1 MTRKALEKLNDKQI
15 HYCET
20 LSSLIA
26 RFSKNGN
33 NEDNMRYRA
42 KLRGYL
48 EALEDMGV
56 ITVVEKRCLYL
67 YYTEKNMKKEG

>member
-33 NEDNMRYRA
+33 NEDNTRYRA
-42 KLRGYL
+42 QLRGYL
-48 EALEDMGV
+48 EALEDMEV
-56 ITVVEKRCLYL
+56 ITVMEKRCLYL
-67 YYTEKNMKKEG
+67 YYVGKNMKKEG

>member
-1 MTRKALEKLNDKQI
+1 MTRKALEKLNDKQV

-33 NEDNMRYRA
+33 NEDNMMYRA

-56 ITVVEKRCLYL
+56 IMAGEKRCLYL
-67 YYTEKNMKKEG
+67 YYVNKI

>member
-26 RFSKNGN
+26 RFSKDGN
-33 NEDNMRYRA
+33 NDDNIKYRA

-48 EALEDMGV
+48 EALEDLE
-56 ITVVEKRCLYL
+56 ILTVEEKRCLYL

>member
-33 NEDNMRYRA
+33 NDDNIKYRA

-48 EALEDMGV
+48 ESLEDLE
-56 ITVVEKRCLYL
+56 ILTVGEKRCLYL

>member
-26 RFSKNGN
+26 RFSNNGN
-33 NEDNMRYRA
+33 NDDNIKYRA

-48 EALEDMGV
+48 EALEDLE
-56 ITVVEKRCLYL
+56 ILTVEEKRCLYL

>member
-1 MTRKALEKLNDKQI
+1 MTRKALEKLNNKQT
-15 HYCET
+15 HYCEI

-33 NEDNMRYRA
+33 NEDNIRYRA
-42 KLRGYL
+42 QLRGYL
-48 EALEDMGV
+48 ESLEDMEV

-67 YYTEKNMKKEG
+67 YYVDKNMKEG

>member
-1 MTRKALEKLNDKQI
+1 MTRKALEKLNNKQT

-33 NEDNMRYRA
+33 NEDNTRYRA
-42 KLRGYL
+42 QLRGYL
-48 EALEDMGV
+48 EALEDMEV
-56 ITVVEKRCLYL
+56 ITVMEKRCLYL
-67 YYTEKNMKKEG
+67 YYVGKNMKKEG

>member
-1 MTRKALEKLNDKQI
+1 MTRKALEKLNNKQT

-33 NEDNMRYRA
+33 NEDNIRYRA
-42 KLRGYL
+42 QLRGYL
-48 EALEDMGV
+48 EALEDMEV
-56 ITVVEKRCLYL
+56 ITVMEKRCLYL
-67 YYTEKNMKKEG
+67 YYVDKNMKEG

>member
-33 NEDNMRYRA
+33 NDDNIKHLA

-48 EALEDMGV
+48 EALEDLE
-56 ITVVEKRCLYL
+56 ILTVEEKRCLYL
-67 YYTEKNMKKEG
+67 YYTGKNMKKEG

>member
-1 MTRKALEKLNDKQI
+1 MTRKALEKLSDKQI

-33 NEDNMRYRA
+33 NDDNIRYRA

-48 EALEDMGV
+48 EALEDLE
-56 ITVVEKRCLYL
+56 ILTVGEMRGLYL
-67 YYTEKNMKKEG
+67 YYVDKNMKEG

>member
-1 MTRKALEKLNDKQI
+1 MTRKALEKLSDKQV

-33 NEDNMRYRA
+33 NEDNIKYRA
-42 KLRGYL
+42 ELRGYL
-48 EALEDMGV
+48 EALEDLD
-56 ITVVEKRCLYL
+56 ILTVGEKRCLYL
-67 YYTEKNMKKEG
+67 YYVGKNMEKEG

>member
-33 NEDNMRYRA
+33 NDDNIKHRA

-48 EALEDMGV
+48 EALEDLE
-56 ITVVEKRCLYL
+56 ILTVGEKRCLYL